1 MENGKRRWRGEM
13 RSDMAV
19 ADVIYEK
26 VKSFPKARQEQVLDF
41 VDYLFYKSGQEDRLW
56 MEMSLRLALRGLED
70 EVWPDYGIED
80 LREQWV

>member
-1 MENGKRRWRGEM
+1 M

-19 ADVIYEK
+19 ADLIYDK
-26 VKSFPKARQEQVLDF
+26 VKSFPEARQNQVLDF

>member
-1 MENGKRRWRGEM
+1 M

-19 ADVIYEK
+19 ADLIYDK
-26 VKSFPKARQEQVLDF
+26 VKSFPEARQNQVLDF

-56 MEMSLRLALRGLED
+56 MEMSLCLALRGLED

-80 LREQWV
+80 LREQWI

>member
-1 MENGKRRWRGEM
+1 M

-19 ADVIYEK
+19 ADLIYDK
-26 VKSFPKARQEQVLDF
+26 VKSFPEARQNQVLDF

-80 LREQWV
+80 LREQWI